1 MCKYLETRRT
11 LAQRKPSRAVQHI
24 IANRVTGKMTERERE
39 RVKERDGQRKSVSVV
54 LRDIVRH
61 RKGLCVYLEVSPL
74 QVQEL

>member
-39 RVKERDGQRKSVSVV
+39 SQRARWTEKERFCCSEGHREAQKGVV
-54 LRDIVRH
+54 CI
-61 RKGLCVYLEVSPL
+61 P
-74 QVQEL
+74 